1 MDVPSKDDMDED
13 IPLAK
18 TSYAGGSLYPFQVY
32 QTLCYVVGG
41 CVREMVLV
49 TLPILG
55 RKFACIGK
63 KFGSIYNFHWRK
75 FL

>member
-41 CVREMVLV
+41 CKGNVFVNTTYIRGN
-49 TLPILG
+49 LPV
-55 RKFACIGK
+55 
-63 KFGSIYNFHWRK
+63 
-75 FL
+75 